1 MGHIPMTD
9 IHKKVAETLYNMYAP
24 DPVGTPFEDA
34 THGAKEGWQAEAIH
48 IIRMVEDNFAHLLVD
63 AVKSHDK
70 RRQEAPAEETL

>member
-1 MGHIPMTD
+1 MTD

-48 IIRMVEDNFAHLLVD
+48 IIRMVEDNF
-63 AVKSHDK
+63 KSHDK